1 MSALKTSTAL
11 LLAAA
16 LLFQAACKQNYI
28 ISVLT
33 EI

>member
-16 LLFQAACKQNYI
+16 LLFQAALPTLCAQT
-28 ISVLT
+28 VGQAA
-33 EI
+33 